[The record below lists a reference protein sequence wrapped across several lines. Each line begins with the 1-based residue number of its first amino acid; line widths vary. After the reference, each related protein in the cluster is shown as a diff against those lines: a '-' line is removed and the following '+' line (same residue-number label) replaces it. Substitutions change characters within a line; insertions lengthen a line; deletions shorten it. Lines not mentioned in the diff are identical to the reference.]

1 MVDTPDVDGP
11 PPAPTASRAPSRPD
25 TDCTDPAASPRVGPV
40 LEAIRALSA
49 AMDRYRYAFATTH
62 DLGSTEITA
71 LTHLLGA
78 ERTTAG
84 QLAAR
89 TNLTPGSVTAL
100 MDRLERRGY
109 LTRTR
114 PPTNRRSMLLELTDT
129 GCDLAQSL
137 YTPLLPLLETAAN
150 DPDAPDPQRM
160 AHCLDQIA
168 DLIDHLATASKPT
181 NDSGTTPQT
190 TG

>member
-1 MVDTPDVDGP
+1 MVDTPDLGAQ
-11 PPAPTASRAPSRPD
+11 PPAPAASSAPSRPD

-49 AMDRYRYAFATTH
+49 AMDRYRHAFAATH
-62 DLGSTEITA
+62 NLGATEITA
-71 LTHLLGA
+71 LTHLLDA
-78 ERTTAG
+78 EQTTAG
-84 QLAAR
+84 QLATR

-114 PPTNRRSMLLELTDT
+114 PATNRRSLLLELTDT
-129 GCDLAQSL
+129 GCELAQSL
-137 YTPLLPLLETAAN
+137 YTPLLPLLATAAN
-150 DPDAPDPQRM
+150 APDSPDPQRM

-168 DLIDHLATASKPT
+168 ELIDHLATSRPT
-181 NDSGTTPQT
+181 NGSGTTPQT